1 MPELPEVETIRR
13 QLAPVLTGRRIEAAA
28 GHPSAKF
35 AAAAQAAGA
44 TMRGVRRRGKYL
56 LVDLDDDR
64 ELVVHLGMTGRV
76 LLCEAAAAAADARS
90 PWEPYVRAW
99 WRLDGGDLL
108 QLRDI
113 RRFGRVAVVGRGDHT
128 SLPTLAALGPEPL
141 SDDFTPESLYAALR
155 RSGTRI
161 KTQLINQ
168 RVVAG
173 VGNIYADEALWAS
186 GIDPATRR
194 LSQARST
201 ALHAAVREVLTAG
214 ITNGGTTLRDYRA
227 FTGDA
232 GRNQHTLRCY
242 GRAGEPCLRCGVA
255 LRRRVIDGRSTTS
268 CPACQRR

>member
-1 MPELPEVETIRR
+1 VPELPEVETIRR
-13 QLAPVLTGRRIEAAA
+13 QLAPVLTGRRIVAAG

-35 AAAAQAAGA
+35 SAAAQAAGA
-44 TMRGVRRRGKYL
+44 MTRGVRRRGKYL

-76 LLCEAAAAAADARS
+76 LLREAAAATDARS

-99 WRLDGGDLL
+99 WRLDGGDVL
-108 QLRDI
+108 QLSDI
-113 RRFGRVAVVGRGDHT
+113 RRFGRVAVVRRGDHT

-155 RSGTRI
+155 RSRTRM

-173 VGNIYADEALWAS
+173 LGNIYADEALWAS

-194 LSQARST
+194 LSQARATS
-201 ALHAAVREVLTAG
+201 LHTAVREVLAAG

-227 FTGDA
+227 FTGEA

-242 GRAGEPCLRCGVA
+242 GRGGKPCLRCGVP

-268 CPACQRR
+268 CPVCQRR